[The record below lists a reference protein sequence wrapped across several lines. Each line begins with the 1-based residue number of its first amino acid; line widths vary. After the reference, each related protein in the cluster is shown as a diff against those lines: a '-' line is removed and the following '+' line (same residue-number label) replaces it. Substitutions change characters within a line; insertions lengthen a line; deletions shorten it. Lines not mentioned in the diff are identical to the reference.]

1 MSSLKEILKE
11 YNLNKS
17 INKFGTDKGDFKS
30 YIDLFYEDYF
40 LNYKNKKINLLE
52 IGFRNGASL
61 YLWAKYFKKGNIIGF
76 DKSVTFH

>member
-1 MSSLKEILKE
+1 MRSLKEILQE

-40 LNYKNKKINLLE
+40 LNLCK
-52 IGFRNGASL
+52 
-61 YLWAKYFKKGNIIGF
+61 
-76 DKSVTFH
+76 